1 MPGTKH
7 IEPGRDGKPTD
18 FSELIAHAQ
27 KCPPP
32 TEIEHG
38 EIIGG
43 FAHHQVIELA
53 PKIIE
58 LVKEGKIRKF
68 VVMAGCDGRMP
79 SRDYYT
85 KFAEAP
91 PKDCVILV
99 VPFCTHEGSGLS
111 NTESYIADVCK
122 GSTVAKGLAVRGETA
137 QNNREQARKTVNR
150 WIEQL

>member
-58 LVKEGKIRKF
+58 LVKEGKIRNKQQVGKKEGDQKNGRKKF
-68 VVMAGCDGRMP
+68 DACV
-79 SRDYYT
+79 YY
-85 KFAEAP
+85 
-91 PKDCVILV
+91 L
-99 VPFCTHEGSGLS
+99 
-111 NTESYIADVCK
+111 
-122 GSTVAKGLAVRGETA
+122 
-137 QNNREQARKTVNR
+137 
-150 WIEQL
+150 